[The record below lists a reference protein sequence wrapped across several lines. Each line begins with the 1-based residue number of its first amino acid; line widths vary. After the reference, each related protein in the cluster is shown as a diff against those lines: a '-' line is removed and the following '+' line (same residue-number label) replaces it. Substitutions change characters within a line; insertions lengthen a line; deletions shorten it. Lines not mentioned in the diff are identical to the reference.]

1 MKRQLKLFCL
11 ILIVTAYSSVSAQN
25 DFTVT
30 IPSTDKYG
38 ELCKPAKANV
48 GFKLSVL
55 VKSNI
60 SDTCKISIDSI
71 KTFITYLDW
80 FDVDKKEQTIVR
92 NQTDTFKISV
102 LPPAGIQDGMFD
114 FNLYF
119 DVLSKSNVNRDFAQ
133 NRFVVIVDNS
143 APYIRDFYAPNN
155 LKTSTSLQ
163 FLWSAF
169 DLWSSY
175 YTQKNDTSGVS
186 GIARYSIVL
195 KNLNN
200 QVVGSQNYDANE
212 VSNGHTFTG
221 LASNTEYVA
230 FLTAIDVAGNQKTSN
245 GVSAI
250 TPPAAPANLS
260 SASLTYCGANL
271 TWNPSPGA
279 TSYSVYRKIGTT
291 SLELYGTTN
300 SPTITITGLNNNTAY
315 NFSVIAHGIGGTSDY
330 SNVSFTTLAVPR
342 PEISGSALVCSS
354 NSIVNAINLPPDC
367 SVIWGKSDNLTIT
380 SSLGST
386 ANISYSGNGLVWLD
400 ATYNSCGGNGP
411 QSGRKDI
418 WFGKPLV
425 SIISEAYYEPLAPGV
440 AIIDNELADPYG
452 VQYVNQVNWSFTGPL
467 TNFVGGLHKAQFRAG
482 RKPGIGV
489 IYATSQNGC
498 GSVNRSFGFEVGG
511 SSYRTTLHPNPA
523 STEVTV
529 SVLESDSQAASR
541 YEISNE
547 TIDYVKIYD
556 LNGNLKK
563 TLQCKGSRSA
573 TVNVSGLREGTYI
586 LEAGNSKFSEK
597 QQILVRK

>member
-1 MKRQLKLFCL
+1 MNKNLMKLLWPVLFLTFLASNAMTQDFTATGPTDNVANNIVYPMKAGASIQLQVKLKSNRKDTCTVSIDKNALGYIADWITISNNELKVFPNQEVTFQFTIKPPVGTADSEYPLQLKFD
-11 ILIVTAYSSVSAQN
+11 AY
-25 DFTVT
+25 
-30 IPSTDKYG
+30 DKYNNNHAFSYK
-38 ELCKPAKANV
+38 EL
-48 GFKLSVL
+48 
-55 VKSNI
+55 
-60 SDTCKISIDSI
+60 T
-71 KTFITYLDW
+71 
-80 FDVDKKEQTIVR
+80 
-92 NQTDTFKISV
+92 
-102 LPPAGIQDGMFD
+102 
-114 FNLYF
+114 
-119 DVLSKSNVNRDFAQ
+119 
-133 NRFVVIVDNS
+133 VIVDNTPPDVPTVS
-143 APYIRDFYAPNN
+143 VQS
-155 LKTSTSLQ
+155 KTSKSITITFNSFDFRSSHYTSNDPNSGIGGIKSYTLTLQ
-163 FLWSAF
+163 DPMGNITSKTSSAI
-169 DLWSSY
+169 SMPNY
-175 YTQKNDTSGVS
+175 YTFESLD
-186 GIARYSIVL
+186 
-195 KNLNN
+195 
-200 QVVGSQNYDANE
+200 
-212 VSNGHTFTG
+212 
-221 LASNTEYVA
+221 SNTPY
-230 FLTAIDVAGNQKTSN
+230 AIRVIATDLATNSSISPVQQ
-245 GVSAI
+245 AI

-271 TWNPSPGA
+271 TWIPSPGA
-279 TSYSVYRKIGTT
+279 TSYSVYRMNGNIP
-291 SLELYGTTN
+291 ELYGPTS
-300 SPTITITGLNNNTAY
+300 SPTISITGLNNNTTY
-315 NFSVIAHGIGGTSDY
+315 NFKVKAHGIGGASDY
-330 SNVSFTTLAVPR
+330 SNAISFTTLAVPR
-342 PEISGSALVCSS
+342 PEISGSALVCTPSS
-354 NSIVNAINLPPDC
+354 SVNAINLPPDC

-380 SSLGST
+380 SISGST

-452 VQYVNQVNWSFTGPL
+452 VQCVNQINWSYTGPL

-489 IYATSQNGC
+489 IYAASQNGC

-511 SSYRTTLHPNPA
+511 SSYRTAVHPNPA

-529 SVLESDSQAASR
+529 SVLESDSHAANRS
-541 YEISNE
+541 EISNE